1 MKETAATNEQPP
13 ELPPHWFLYLME
25 RMDRME
31 NSLRKEI
38 GDVRSEFRQEIGG
51 IRQEIGGIRQEIG
64 GIRGDFRQETD
75 GIRQEVRGIYRW
87 SIGLLVTMLLG
98 FGGIIA
104 TLAMIL
110 R

>member
-1 MKETAATNEQPP
+1 MKETAATGELPP
-13 ELPPHWFLYLME
+13 ELPPHWFLYLVE

-31 NSLRKEI
+31 NNL
-38 GDVRSEFRQEIGG
+38 RSEFRQELGG
-51 IRQEIGGIRQEIG
+51 IRQDVNEVRQEM
-64 GIRGDFRQETD
+64 RG
-75 GIRQEVRGIYRW
+75 VYRW

-104 TLAMIL
+104 TLAVTL

>member
-1 MKETAATNEQPP
+1 MENMKETAATGELPP
-13 ELPPHWFLYLME
+13 ELPPHWFLYLVE

-31 NSLRKEI
+31 NNL
-38 GDVRSEFRQEIGG
+38 RSEFRQELGG
-51 IRQEIGGIRQEIG
+51 IRQDVNEVRQEM
-64 GIRGDFRQETD
+64 RG
-75 GIRQEVRGIYRW
+75 VYRW

-104 TLAMIL
+104 TLAVTL

>member
-1 MKETAATNEQPP
+1 MITVENMKETAATGELPP
-13 ELPPHWFLYLME
+13 ELPPHWFLYLVE

-31 NSLRKEI
+31 NNL
-38 GDVRSEFRQEIGG
+38 RSEFRQELGG
-51 IRQEIGGIRQEIG
+51 IRQDVNEVRQEM
-64 GIRGDFRQETD
+64 RG
-75 GIRQEVRGIYRW
+75 VYRW

-104 TLAMIL
+104 TLAVTL

>member
-1 MKETAATNEQPP
+1 MEAKREVAATGEQSP
-13 ELPPHWFLYLME
+13 EVPPHWFLYLME

-31 NSLRKEI
+31 NNL
-38 GDVRSEFRQEIGG
+38 RSEFRQELGG
-51 IRQEIGGIRQEIG
+51 IRQEFNGLKQEVNDIRQEMH
-64 GIRGDFRQETD
+64 
-75 GIRQEVRGIYRW
+75 GIYRW

-104 TLAMIL
+104 TLAVTL